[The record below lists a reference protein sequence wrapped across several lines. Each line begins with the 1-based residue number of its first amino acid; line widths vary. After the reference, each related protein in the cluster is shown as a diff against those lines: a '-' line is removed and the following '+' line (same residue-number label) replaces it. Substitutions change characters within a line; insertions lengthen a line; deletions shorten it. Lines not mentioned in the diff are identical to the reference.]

1 MPLSGKEENS
11 ICYPNR
17 LIVKLHSVSHSP
29 MLQTRVRQAIRDVPD
44 FPKPGIL
51 FKDITPILLD
61 HALCADIAQAMAAQV
76 SDWKVDAIVG
86 VESRGFFFGMMLAQ
100 VLGVP
105 FIPVRKAGKLPY
117 VTVSH
122 EYELEYGTATVEM
135 HTDVIQP
142 GWNVLIHDDLLATG
156 GTACAAAEL
165 ILKQKGAIAGFAF
178 LVTLDFL
185 NGKDSLDSYSE
196 NFASLVNY

>member
-1 MPLSGKEENS
+1 
-11 ICYPNR
+11 
-17 LIVKLHSVSHSP
+17 
-29 MLQTRVRQAIRDVPD
+29 MLQTRIKQAIRDVPD

-51 FKDITPILLD
+51 FKDITPILMD
-61 HALCADIAQAMAAQV
+61 HKLSIDIAEQMAMEM

-86 VESRGFFFGMMLAQ
+86 VESRGFLFGMMTAQ
-100 VLGVP
+100 ALRVP

-117 VTVSH
+117 ETVSH
-122 EYELEYGTATVEM
+122 EYDLEYGSAKVEM
-135 HTDVIQP
+135 HVDTIKP

-165 ILKQKGAIAGFAF
+165 IQKQKGTVAGFAF

-185 NGKDSLDSYSE
+185 NGKNKLDAYSK
-196 NFASLVNY
+196 NFSSLVNY